1 MGMKGEQGPAGKI
14 EVALLQRCLPYVGD
28 LEVTGKLSVLG
39 DVLFQTTSSPK
50 FVSLASILEGFMK
63 RIQQL
68 ETGLQTLLQLDDV
81 EDLNNI
87 LSSLSSTKLNLS
99 SYSTEV
105 ASDEKS
111 TDLNDHPDNASRIDE
126 DEVKHNI
133 DDDDSYPGDVVDV
146 NGDEINEHGHDN
158 TSSTSSVELDL
169 TTNVNVDLYNEYNDN
184 NEEDKS
190 GNETNEYNEYNEED
204 KSGNE
209 TNENNE
215 DCEEE
220 EDADDL
226 VDDLVD
232 DDTENENCEEEEDAD
247 DLADDDAEDEDYE
260 EEEDA
265 DDLADDLVDD
275 DAEDENYGNVSDV
288 ADIAD
293 DDAENSEEEN
303 ADIADEEEE
312 DVVEEVGEDV
322 IEDEGKDCSECKLNE
337 VNDED
342 CGILGL
348 EGSEKD
354 GERNKDGSED
364 MDVKGSEEG
373 GDNLKMELDDKD
385 DEESKKIIVEEV
397 ERFDDDA

>member
-28 LEVTGKLSVLG
+28 LEVSGKLSVSG

-87 LSSLSSTKLNLS
+87 LSSLSNTKPNLS

-105 ASDEKS
+105 ASNEKS

-126 DEVKHNI
+126 DEVKHI

-169 TTNVNVDLYNEYNDN
+169 TTNVNVDLYNENNDN
-184 NEEDKS
+184 
-190 GNETNEYNEYNEED
+190 NEYNEYNEED

-209 TNENNE
+209 TNETNE

-226 VDDLVD
+226 VDDLI
-232 DDTENENCEEEEDAD
+232 
-247 DLADDDAEDEDYE
+247 DDDAEDEDYGNVSDVVEKGSENNE
-260 EEEDA
+260 EEVSDV
-265 DDLADDLVDD
+265 ADDLVDD
-275 DAEDENYGNVSDV
+275 DAENNKEDV
-288 ADIAD
+288 ADIAN
-293 DDAENSEEEN
+293 EGG
-303 ADIADEEEE
+303 E
-312 DVVEEVGEDV
+312 DVVEEEGEV
-322 IEDEGKDCSECKLNE
+322 R
-337 VNDED
+337 
-342 CGILGL
+342 ILGL
-348 EGSEKD
+348 ESSEKD
-354 GERNKDGSED
+354 RERSKDDSED
-364 MDVKGSEEG
+364 MRVRDSEEG
-373 GDNLKMELDDKD
+373 GDDFRMDLDDKDED
-385 DEESKKIIVEEV
+385 DEESKSVIVENIEGLKI
-397 ERFDDDA
+397 